1 MNTPTFADVLPAP
14 YVNDEGVEKIPAF
27 SCSSLIRSC
36 PCRAY
41 VIDMKPTL
49 FDRSFKFLSFLFLKK
64 FLR

>member
-14 YVNDEGVEKIPAF
+14 YVNDEGVEKIPVFF
-27 SCSSLIRSC
+27 SLSLIRSC

-49 FDRSFKFLSFLFLKK
+49 FDRPLEIL
-64 FLR
+64 

>member
-14 YVNDEGVEKIPAF
+14 YVNHEGVEKFPVFF
-27 SCSSLIRSC
+27 SLSLFRSC
-36 PCRAY
+36 PCRTY

-49 FDRSFKFLSFLFLKK
+49 FDRSFKILQFLFLKK

>member
-14 YVNDEGVEKIPAF
+14 HVNDEGVEKFPAF
-27 SCSSLIRSC
+27 FSLSLIRSC

-49 FDRSFKFLSFLFLKK
+49 FDRPLKI
-64 FLR
+64 L